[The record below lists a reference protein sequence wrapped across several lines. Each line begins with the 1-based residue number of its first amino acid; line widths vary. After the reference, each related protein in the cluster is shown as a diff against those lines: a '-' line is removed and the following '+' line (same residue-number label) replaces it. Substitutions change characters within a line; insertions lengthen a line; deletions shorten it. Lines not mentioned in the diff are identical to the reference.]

1 MGVGRLGIDSGTTSK
16 CFVFW
21 DCFRNF
27 QKNKKLFRSIWH
39 FGPDP
44 DQVQNSWTLVP
55 LSPSSLL
62 SSTSIRWSLC
72 IDYTQ
77 PSGVW
82 LVTIIISVIIVIIR
96 IIIRMMNH
104 QQRKLDGRRG
114 WGIDY
119 TSRWL
124 VWSLQAEFRCRNTFP
139 ISDAS
144 SQPAF
149 ELTPSNMMSN
159 ILYHSYIKPFSK
171 GNLNTTT
178 NQPSNQK
185 LKSEHRPNWIKQK
198 WSAQISQQE
207 MPQIVKCHCHKL
219 CAPTAPSC
227 LSPRWSQSLPK
238 CAFQIIWRKRA
249 HINCT
254 LVGCVL
260 KFRQEQCNVDFIPFC
275 NV

>member
-124 VWSLQAEFRCRNTFP
+124 V
-139 ISDAS
+139 
-144 SQPAF
+144 
-149 ELTPSNMMSN
+149 TPSRVPLPQYLPNFWCKLPACLRADPIQHDVQHF
-159 ILYHSYIKPFSK
+159 IL
-171 GNLNTTT
+171 
-178 NQPSNQK
+178 
-185 LKSEHRPNWIKQK
+185 
-198 WSAQISQQE
+198 
-207 MPQIVKCHCHKL
+207 
-219 CAPTAPSC
+219 
-227 LSPRWSQSLPK
+227 
-238 CAFQIIWRKRA
+238 
-249 HINCT
+249 
-254 LVGCVL
+254 LVH
-260 KFRQEQCNVDFIPFC
+260 
-275 NV
+275 